1 MPWSPATEIFNV
13 SEPEPP
19 VITSPGCSVVPAA
32 LSPCNNAEIT
42 SSPDPESTLSAVVA
56 NATVFDTALAT
67 QVSHRQW
74 K

>member
-1 MPWSPATEIFNV
+1 M
-13 SEPEPP
+13 
-19 VITSPGCSVVPAA
+19 ITSPGCSVVPVA

-67 QVSHRQW
+67 LEINAV
-74 K
+74 